1 MKTTYF
7 KKISAVLIVISLGM
21 ISASA
26 DDYCDGY
33 EQGYQ
38 DGYKEMIRSSLDP
51 MVPSCTLQPISQFD
65 QPEKNYRDGYN
76 QGHKEGKQKA
86 EEQ

>member
-1 MKTTYF
+1 MALSDLMVLPLFFCRCSEYCTNIFVIIIKNTGVKIKTTYF

-21 ISASA
+21 ISAS
-26 DDYCDGY
+26 
-33 EQGYQ
+33 
-38 DGYKEMIRSSLDP
+38 
-51 MVPSCTLQPISQFD
+51 
-65 QPEKNYRDGYN
+65 EKSYRDGYN